1 MAFVGSVGVRGAR
14 AGQGRRCVSMKVQTM
29 PSAVRLQN
37 LRSSVNSPIGKVRTR
52 APCNVNDA
60 VDYLLS
66 RGVRI
71 DAVEVGR
78 SVMDLLRELH
88 VDEST
93 VLAGLLR
100 GMPLTEVEISNM
112 FGEETLDVWRRDR
125 EFCGMM
131 HANPLEAPRLSL
143 VSMIGD
149 FQCLVIELAHAVASL
164 RHLPMKSLSRKTKEH
179 LQQIL
184 KVHVPLADTLG
195 LKAVH
200 AELEELAFMHLYPEE
215 YDRMCVLVGGRLEK
229 YGSLL
234 GDTIREMELALA
246 NLPQFQKVSSF
257 RVYGRIKNCFSIYRK
272 MLSKELKF
280 EEVMDFVALRVIL
293 NPKTGVSEQEAC
305 ERVMREVTKRW
316 KTVEG
321 ATRDYISYPKDNG
334 YQSLHTTILAEGL
347 PMEVQVRTERMHE
360 CSEVGSAAHYNYKV
374 EGLHELI

>member
-1 MAFVGSVGVRGAR
+1 
-14 AGQGRRCVSMKVQTM
+14 M

-37 LRSSVNSPIGKVRTR
+37 LRSSVNSPIGKVRSR

-60 VDYLLS
+60 LDYLLS

-88 VDEST
+88 VEEST

-112 FGEETLDVWRRDR
+112 FGEETLEVWRRDR
-125 EFCGMM
+125 EFCKMM

-164 RHLPMKSLSRKTKEH
+164 RHLPMSSLSRKTKEH

-200 AELEELAFMHLYPEE
+200 AELEELSFMHLYPEE
-215 YDRMCVLVGGRLEK
+215 YDHMCVLVGERLQK
-229 YGSLL
+229 YGTLL

-321 ATRDYISYPKDNG
+321 TTRDYISNPKENG
-334 YQSLHTTILAEGL
+334 YQSLHTTILPEGL

-360 CSEVGSAAHYNYKV
+360 CSEIGSAAHYNYKV

>member
-1 MAFVGSVGVRGAR
+1 MAFVGSVGLGGAR
-14 AGQGRRCVSMKVQTM
+14 AGQGRRCVSMKVQTL
-29 PSAVRLQN
+29 PTAVRLQS
-37 LRSSVNSPIGKVRTR
+37 LRSSVNSPVGKVRSR
-52 APCNVNDA
+52 APFNVNDA
-60 VDYLLS
+60 LEYLLS
-66 RGVRI
+66 RGVRV

-78 SVMDLLRELH
+78 SVMEVLREMH
-88 VDEST
+88 VEEST

-112 FGEETLDVWRRDR
+112 FGEETLEVWRRDR

-131 HANPLEAPRLSL
+131 LANPLDTPKLSL

-164 RHLPMKSLSRKTKEH
+164 RHLPMSSLSKKTKEH

-195 LKAVH
+195 MNSVH

-215 YDRMCVLVGGRLEK
+215 YDEMCVLVGERLEK

-293 NPKTGVSEQEAC
+293 NPKSGVPEKDAC

-316 KTVEG
+316 KIVEG
-321 ATRDYISYPKDNG
+321 TKRDYINNPKDNG
-334 YQSLHTTILAEGL
+334 YQSLHATILPKGL

-360 CSEVGSAAHYNYKV
+360 CSEIGSAAHYNYKF
-374 EGLHELI
+374 EGLHQLI